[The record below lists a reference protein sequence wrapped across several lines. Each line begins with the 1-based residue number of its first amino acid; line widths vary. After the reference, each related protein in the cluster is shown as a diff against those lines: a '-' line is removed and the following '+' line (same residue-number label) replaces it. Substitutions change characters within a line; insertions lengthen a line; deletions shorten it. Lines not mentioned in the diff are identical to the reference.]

1 MKNKLMTIKQA
12 IKDDNISFDK
22 FYDTLSYNEI
32 GYWDEVN
39 DTEIIKN
46 YIIDMIRDDIWV
58 SHILVAIE
66 NEYSEHDLWNI
77 WLGNS
82 METPEPI
89 NTKEDLVEALNLQD
103 EDLEK
108 ELDFQ

>member
-12 IKDDNISFDK
+12 MEDNNIDFDK

-39 DTEIIKN
+39 DTEIIKE
-46 YIIDMIRDDIWV
+46 YIKDMIDKDIDV
-58 SHILVAIE
+58 SHILRAIE
-66 NEYSEHDLWNI
+66 KEYSEYDLWEI

-82 METPEPI
+82 METPKPI
-89 NTKEDLVEALNLQD
+89 NTKEDLAKAINLQ
-103 EDLEK
+103 EEHYET

>member
-12 IKDDNISFDK
+12 MEDNNIDFDM
-22 FYDTLSYNEI
+22 FYDALSYKEI

-39 DTEIIKN
+39 DTEIIKY
-46 YIIDMIRDDIWV
+46 YIKDMIDKDINV
-58 SHILVAIE
+58 SHILAAIE
-66 NEYSEHDLWNI
+66 NEYSEHDLWKI

-89 NTKEDLVEALNLQD
+89 DRKEDLVEALNLQD
-103 EDLEK
+103 KDLEK

>member
-12 IKDDNISFDK
+12 MEDDNISFGD
-22 FYDTLSYNEI
+22 FYYNLYNEGI

-39 DTEIIKN
+39 DTEIIKD

-58 SHILVAIE
+58 SHILTAIE
-66 NEYSEHDLWNI
+66 NEYSEHDLWRI

-82 METPEPI
+82 MEIPEAI

>member
-12 IKDDNISFDK
+12 MEDNNIDFDK

-39 DTEIIKN
+39 DTEIIKD
-46 YIIDMIRDDIWV
+46 YIIDMIRDDIVV
-58 SHILVAIE
+58 SHILTAIE
-66 NEYSEHDLWNI
+66 NEYSEHDLWKI

-103 EDLEK
+103 KDLEK